1 MEDENY
7 KLLLEENDKLNKRIE
22 ELEKR
27 ISDVCNFNKNLLN
40 RTTTSTETNNTS
52 RKEDLQKKL
61 EGGLRR

>member
-7 KLLLEENDKLNKRIE
+7 KLLLEENDKLNKKIE
-22 ELEKR
+22 ELEKK
-27 ISDVCNFNKNLLN
+27 INDVCSFNKTLLN
-40 RTTTSTETNNTS
+40 RGEQPSTQNNTS